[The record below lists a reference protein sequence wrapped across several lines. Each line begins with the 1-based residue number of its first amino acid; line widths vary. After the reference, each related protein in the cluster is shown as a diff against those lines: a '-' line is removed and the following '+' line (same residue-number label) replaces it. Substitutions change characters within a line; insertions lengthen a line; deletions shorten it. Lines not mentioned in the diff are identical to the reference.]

1 MVSDYMR
8 EDKPIRL
15 GMFRTTTRD
24 LDNKLFIR
32 LSDYDNGKCYAV
44 DIDFVSENEI
54 FLRKLEEV

>member
-8 EDKPIRL
+8 ENKPVRL
-15 GMFRTTTRD
+15 GMFRTMTRD

-44 DIDFVSENEI
+44 DIDFISENEI